1 MTTATAHINHNH
13 SAFDV
18 ARLAACRFILGDLS
32 EFEIEAMHTDDG
44 LVIDD
49 TAVWFESDDE
59 TLGIW
64 VFRNLD
70 IDGNYVEESF
80 EFGNFDGL
88 TLYRYADGEKL
99 RPATRIEA
107 ARSILAELTEF
118 GRDGA
123 IDIDGT
129 TCYAI

>member
-1 MTTATAHINHNH
+1 MIHTDHDY

-18 ARLAACRFILGDLS
+18 ARLVACRYLLGDLT
-32 EFEIEAMHTDDG
+32 EDDIEQMHTDDG
-44 LVIDD
+44 LVVDG

-64 VFRNLD
+64 TFRNLD
-70 IDGNYVEESF
+70 TDDWVEESF

-107 ARSILAELTEF
+107 ARSILAEITDNEH
-118 GRDGA
+118 GA
-123 IDIDGT
+123 IEVDEV
-129 TCYAI
+129 TCYVA

>member
-1 MTTATAHINHNH
+1 MTTATAHTNHNH

-18 ARLAACRFILGDLS
+18 ARLVACRYILDDLS
-32 EFEIEAMHTDDG
+32 EYEIEAMHTDDG
-44 LVIDD
+44 LDIDD
-49 TAVWFESDDE
+49 AAVWFEADDE
-59 TLGIW
+59 TLGIC
-64 VFRNLD
+64 VFRNLGAD
-70 IDGNYVEESF
+70 NETLGICVF
-80 EFGNFDGL
+80 RNFDNL